1 METCTAGCHQS
12 SKVGGLVGQEESQK
26 CPGVSVLKA
35 HRHQKKKKLGS
46 GLVKKGKAGTNSA
59 SKGKGG
65 KTRKHYRSWCAR
77 LSVLC
82 NSALLHEPTATEG
95 MTKE

>member
-35 HRHQKKKKLGS
+35 HRHQKKKKI
-46 GLVKKGKAGTNSA
+46 
-59 SKGKGG
+59 
-65 KTRKHYRSWCAR
+65 RKWPGEERQSRYK
-77 LSVLC
+77 LC
-82 NSALLHEPTATEG
+82 KQRKRWEDQEALQIMVCSALCVV
-95 MTKE
+95 